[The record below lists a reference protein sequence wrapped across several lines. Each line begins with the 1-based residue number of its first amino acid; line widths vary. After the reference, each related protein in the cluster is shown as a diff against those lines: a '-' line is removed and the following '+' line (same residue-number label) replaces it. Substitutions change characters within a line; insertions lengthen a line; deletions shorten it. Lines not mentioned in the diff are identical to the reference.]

1 MCVVKVLIKGLRAQP
16 SYVGFK
22 TDLLFHSKVSE
33 LFHVHMAFNL
43 HRKTAVS
50 FFFGRRWGGVYA
62 WFLRKMRQN

>member
-1 MCVVKVLIKGLRAQP
+1 MCVVKVLIKGLRAQR

-43 HRKTAVS
+43 HRKTTVS
-50 FFFGRRWGGVYA
+50 FFFLVGGGGE
-62 WFLRKMRQN
+62 FTLGF